1 MRKVESA
8 GHPYRVTDH
17 EHGETFAQ
25 LMKRLMDTY
34 QVNESDIARATTMS
48 TSAVNLWV
56 RGTRQA
62 PRKATLEKLA
72 AAYPKIPR
80 ADFFA
85 AAGRRA
91 PGPVSPDRVERIVAY
106 LDDLTVEQQ
115 EFVEI
120 TVKAQAEHN
129 RSAAS

>member
-1 MRKVESA
+1 
-8 GHPYRVTDH
+8 VTDP
-17 EHGETFAQ
+17 ERGETFAQ

-34 QVNESDIARATTMS
+34 QVNESDIARATSMS

-56 RGTRQA
+56 RGERYA

-72 AAYPKIPR
+72 AAFPKIPR
-80 ADFFA
+80 DDFFA
-85 AAGRRA
+85 AAGRKT
-91 PGPVSPDRVERIVAY
+91 PGPVSPDRKERIIAY
-106 LDDLTVEQQ
+106 LDDLTAEQQ

-129 RSAAS
+129 RSSSS